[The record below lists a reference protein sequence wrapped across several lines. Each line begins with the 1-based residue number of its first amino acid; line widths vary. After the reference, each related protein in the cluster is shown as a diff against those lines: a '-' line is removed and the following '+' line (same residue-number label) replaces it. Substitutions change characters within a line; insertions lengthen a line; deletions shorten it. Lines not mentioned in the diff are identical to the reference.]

1 MRSRTGTAFSPVK
14 ESPAAA
20 DWEVRPSGMLV
31 QTRGADACPP
41 VPAIRVKVKHGAA
54 CHEIYIGALASFGEL
69 KKALSAK
76 TGLHPLDMKLSYKNR
91 ERQSAAFLDSAGVK
105 DKSKLL
111 LEEDPA
117 ARTKRLLDLRKADK
131 AEKTA
136 KSISAIS
143 LEVDRLGSKVSE
155 MEAMVNQ
162 NRKVV
167 DNDVTDL
174 IASLM
179 NELVKLDGI
188 VADGDVNVQRRLQIK
203 MTQKYVETL
212 DFIKLKNTQLS
223 KHHSQSNQMLQK
235 RDTQQPHNPF
245 QQQNQ
250 QQQKQETAEF
260 QQQTQQPV
268 VMTMNWETFDSLFT
282 PSTSS
287 TTTTASST
295 PHASFDWEQF

>member
-91 ERQSAAFLDSAGVK
+91 ERQSAAFLDSAGVM

-235 RDTQQPHNPF
+235 RDSQQPHNPF

>member
-1 MRSRTGTAFSPVK
+1 MRSSTGTAFSPVK
-14 ESPAAA
+14 ESAAAA
-20 DWEVRPSGMLV
+20 DWEVRPGGMLV

-41 VPAIRVKVKHGAA
+41 VPTIRVKVKHGAA
-54 CHEIYIGALASFGEL
+54 RHEIYIGAQASFGEL

-91 ERQSAAFLDSAGVK
+91 ERPSTAFLDSAGVK

-117 ARTKRLLDLRKADK
+117 ARAKRLLDMHKADK

-167 DNDVTDL
+167 DKDVTDL

-179 NELVKLDGI
+179 NELVKLDSI

-212 DFIKLKNTQLS
+212 DFIKLKNTKLS
-223 KHHSQSNQMLQK
+223 KHHPQSNQMLQK
-235 RDTQQPHNPF
+235 RDLQQPHNPF
-245 QQQNQ
+245 PQQNQ

-260 QQQTQQPV
+260 QQQTQLPV

-287 TTTTASST
+287 STTTASST
-295 PHASFDWEQF
+295 PHSGFDWEQF